1 VEALVRK
8 RTLLLPVLIAVL
20 LTFSASAAHAGAF
33 VLTLTDNTGGQNYV
47 LDDNDL
53 ILDGLGDVAG
63 DLNGASDAIIFSGR
77 VGRFD
82 VQVFGNVLVPSPS
95 GAPVQMNLS
104 NFLVSSDTGGTFTA
118 KLERTGLSG
127 LVAGPSIFGIANY
140 GAVFMGG
147 TGSVTFQSWVNGQT
161 VFNPQV
167 TTSTDLNPGPPPPT
181 AISPAIAYAGG
192 DLSLVSMLTFE
203 VSPGGAMQ
211 ADTALRVESV
221 PEPTTLLLFGPGMV
235 GLAALRRRLRVKAL

>member
-1 VEALVRK
+1 VEALVPK
-8 RTLLLPVLIAVL
+8 RILLLPVLIAVL
-20 LTFSASAAHAGAF
+20 LTATASAAQAGAF
-33 VLTLTDNTGGQNYV
+33 VLTLTDVTGGQSYD
-47 LDDNDL
+47 LDDNELLLDDAGDL
-53 ILDGLGDVAG
+53 LG
-63 DLNGASDAIIFSGR
+63 DLNGVKDAIVFSGR

-82 VQVFGNVLVPSPS
+82 VQVYGNTFVPGPS

-118 KLERTGLSG
+118 TLTRTGLSG
-127 LVAGPSIFGIANY
+127 LLSGPSIVGIANY
-140 GAVFMGG
+140 GALFMGG
-147 TGSVTFQSWVNGQT
+147 MGSVTFQSWVNGQT

-167 TTSTDLNPGPPPPT
+167 TTSTDLYPGPPPPT
-181 AISPAIAYAGG
+181 AISPEIAYAGG
-192 DLSLVSMLTFE
+192 DLSLVSMLTFD

-211 ADTALRVESV
+211 ADTALRVENV